1 MVNINKGY
9 MEFSFYK
16 KIIDQI
22 EPFASAITLALGGE
36 SMLHP
41 DFFGMI
47 RYAVSRRIKVM
58 LNTNA
63 TLLDEEKAHQ
73 LLDSELSHVSFAFD
87 GFDKESYE
95 KARVGASFE
104 KTSNYIINF
113 LKLKKKKNKTDP
125 YTVLSAL
132 KLGLD
137 NSSQETKE
145 AFLQQFDGLIDEVR
159 MRDVSSWGS
168 TFKDSD
174 EFCHDRYDIVWT
186 PCSRLWNTVCI
197 TWNGEVLPCVY
208 NMNHEYVLGN
218 VKNEPFLNIWNG
230 PKMIQ
235 LRKAMIDG
243 TYLDISPLCE
253 NCIVIGTPP
262 ILGIPS
268 GIRLTLADAVTNVFG
283 YRFERVILY
292 LLNKFRKGD
301 FTSVTIK

>member
-137 NSSQETKE
+137 NSSQEGHFSSSSLHWSTKS
-145 AFLQQFDGLIDEVR
+145 A
-159 MRDVSSWGS
+159 S
-168 TFKDSD
+168 
-174 EFCHDRYDIVWT
+174 C
-186 PCSRLWNTVCI
+186 
-197 TWNGEVLPCVY
+197 VLTGKP
-208 NMNHEYVLGN
+208 NHRRPVPGR
-218 VKNEPFLNIWNG
+218 G
-230 PKMIQ
+230 
-235 LRKAMIDG
+235 
-243 TYLDISPLCE
+243 
-253 NCIVIGTPP
+253 
-262 ILGIPS
+262 
-268 GIRLTLADAVTNVFG
+268 
-283 YRFERVILY
+283 
-292 LLNKFRKGD
+292 
-301 FTSVTIK
+301 